1 MNDVNDN
8 NDAGPSSPRF
18 PPLTSASLFPPPPAT
33 HIHYTPVNLWLHG
46 VLNEHWEEEAL
57 QDEEQEGDDDTSAT
71 SKSSST
77 SPRMKLQRRIL
88 LLHAPDALSDP
99 STPSSITLQYT
110 PSSLRS
116 YILSLPLDLK
126 LELDPP
132 DLNVITGI
140 AHGYH
145 LYGQWWPVPARL
157 PGLEEAGV
165 QRLYADDDADA
176 EPRAGAGGDR
186 DSEGRVD
193 RRPTLLMLLRSF
205 LVTYLKLLSL
215 LQYPPSFYSLRTFA
229 SKELGGRGEEEEEEG
244 HAGPNG
250 NGTNGDL
257 VPGEEEWHTTSSA
270 QWAHLRTLVLN
281 FQEVLNRSRPSQAAR
296 NLERVMEGQVRERRE
311 ETRRVRGNCEEVRR
325 MIAKWEGQEHVCEA
339 KGTTGKGEAANGTGM
354 GMELDTEER

>member
-1 MNDVNDN
+1 MDDVNDN
-8 NDAGPSSPRF
+8 NDAGPSSPQY

-77 SPRMKLQRRIL
+77 SPRMKLQRRLL
-88 LLHAPDALSDP
+88 LLHALDALSDP
-99 STPSSITLQYT
+99 STPSHITSQYT

-140 AHGYH
+140 AQGYH

-165 QRLYADDDADA
+165 QRLYADDDA
-176 EPRAGAGGDR
+176 EPGADR

-229 SKELGGRGEEEEEEG
+229 SKELGGRGEEEEEG

-250 NGTNGDL
+250 NDTNGEVPEG

-311 ETRRVRGNCEEVRR
+311 ETRRVREKCEEVRR
-325 MIAKWEGQEHVCEA
+325 MITRWEGQGHVCM
-339 KGTTGKGEAANGTGM
+339 TGKGEAENGTGM